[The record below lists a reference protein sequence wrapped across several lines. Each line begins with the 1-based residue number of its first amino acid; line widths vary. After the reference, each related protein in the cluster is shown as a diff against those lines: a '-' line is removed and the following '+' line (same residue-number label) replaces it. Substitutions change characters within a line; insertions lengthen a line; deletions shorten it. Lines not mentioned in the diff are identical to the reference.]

1 MHLFKVIFA
10 VFFIASARSD
20 EYLIEYLV
28 FKNLQFTT
36 DEVFTLKELSIS
48 PSSVISLKKD
58 TNEIVI
64 RNLDESFNSKNESLD
79 SIGEIIYEEKEE
91 ETLTQE
97 PLANPNPQLWFNE
110 NKSLTKLETF
120 KRRIERRSG
129 YELID
134 SGSWV
139 QGVFDSNSSKFV
151 NVISNELNLY
161 IKTYKERYL
170 HLDVLGMLDS
180 QTIELSENANGIKEI
195 KRKGYTAL
203 LNETDV
209 KDVNIS
215 FDIDTLFEGDIKT
228 IEQYPLDEI
237 ISKSS
242 ATLIIDEDRRVFN
255 EQVHY
260 FDHPQFCLL
269 YTSPS
274 PRDRIAS
281 RMPSSA

>member
-1 MHLFKVIFA
+1 M
-10 VFFIASARSD
+10 
-20 EYLIEYLV
+20 V

-79 SIGEIIYEEKEE
+79 SIGEIIYKEKEG

-97 PLANPNPQLWFNE
+97 PSANPNPQLWFNE

-120 KRRIERRSG
+120 KRRIERRSD

-180 QTIELSENANGIKEI
+180 QIIELSENANGIKEI

-203 LNETDV
+203 LNQTDV

-215 FDIDTLFEGDIKT
+215 IDINTLFEGDIKT

-260 FDHPQFCLL
+260 FDHPQFGIMIYLKKL
-269 YTSPS
+269 SGF
-274 PRDRIAS
+274 
-281 RMPSSA
+281 

>member
-1 MHLFKVIFA
+1 MRLFKVIFA
-10 VFFIASARSD
+10 VFFVTSARSD
-20 EYLIEYLV
+20 EYLIEYVV

-48 PSSVISLKKD
+48 PTSVISLKKD

-79 SIGEIIYEEKEE
+79 SIGEIIYQENEG

-120 KRRIERRSG
+120 KRRIERRSD

-195 KRKGYTAL
+195 KRKAYTAL

-215 FDIDTLFEGDIKT
+215 IDIDTLFEGDIKT

-260 FDHPQFCLL
+260 FDHPQFGIMIYLKKL
-269 YTSPS
+269 SGF
-274 PRDRIAS
+274 
-281 RMPSSA
+281 

>member
-20 EYLIEYLV
+20 EYLIEYVV

-79 SIGEIIYEEKEE
+79 SIGEIIYEEKEG
-91 ETLTQE
+91 ETLSQE
-97 PLANPNPQLWFNE
+97 PSANPNPQLWFNE

-120 KRRIERRSG
+120 KRRIERRSD

-215 FDIDTLFEGDIKT
+215 IDIDTLFEGDIKT

-255 EQVHY
+255 DQVHY
-260 FDHPQFCLL
+260 FDHPQFGIMIYLKKL
-269 YTSPS
+269 SGF
-274 PRDRIAS
+274 
-281 RMPSSA
+281 

>member
-20 EYLIEYLV
+20 EYLIEYVV

-79 SIGEIIYEEKEE
+79 SIGEIIYEEKEG
-91 ETLTQE
+91 ETLTHE
-97 PLANPNPQLWFNE
+97 PVANPNPQLWFNE

-120 KRRIERRSG
+120 KRRIERRSD

-195 KRKGYTAL
+195 KRKAYTAL

-215 FDIDTLFEGDIKT
+215 IDIDTLFEGDIKT

-260 FDHPQFCLL
+260 FDHPQFGIMIYLKKL
-269 YTSPS
+269 SGF
-274 PRDRIAS
+274 
-281 RMPSSA
+281 

>member
-1 MHLFKVIFA
+1 MHLFKIIFA
-10 VFFIASARSD
+10 VFFITSVRSD
-20 EYLIEYLV
+20 EYLIEYVV

-36 DEVFTLKELSIS
+36 DEFFTLKELSIS

-97 PLANPNPQLWFNE
+97 PLPNPNPQLWFNE

-120 KRRIERRSG
+120 KRRIERRSD

-195 KRKGYTAL
+195 KRKAYTAL

-215 FDIDTLFEGDIKT
+215 IDIDTLFEGDIKT

-260 FDHPQFCLL
+260 FDHPQFGIMIYLKKL
-269 YTSPS
+269 SGF
-274 PRDRIAS
+274 
-281 RMPSSA
+281 

>member
-10 VFFIASARSD
+10 VFFISFVRSD
-20 EYLIEYLV
+20 EYLIEYVV

-36 DEVFTLKELSIS
+36 DEVFTLKELSIN
-48 PSSVISLKKD
+48 PASVISLKKAS
-58 TNEIVI
+58 NEIVI
-64 RNLDESFNSKNESLD
+64 RNLDESFNSKSESLD
-79 SIGEIIYEEKEE
+79 SLDEIIYEDKEDQ
-91 ETLTQE
+91 TLNQE
-97 PLANPNPQLWFNE
+97 PLTNPNPQLWFNE

-120 KRRIERRSG
+120 KRRIERRSD

-195 KRKGYTAL
+195 KRKAYTAL

-215 FDIDTLFEGDIKT
+215 IDIDTLFEGDIKT

-260 FDHPQFCLL
+260 FDHPQFGIMIYLKKL
-269 YTSPS
+269 SGF
-274 PRDRIAS
+274 
-281 RMPSSA
+281 

>member
-1 MHLFKVIFA
+1 MHLFKIIFT
-10 VFFIASARSD
+10 VFFITSARSD
-20 EYLIEYLV
+20 EYLIEYVV

-79 SIGEIIYEEKEE
+79 SIGEIIYEEKEG
-91 ETLTQE
+91 ETLSQE
-97 PLANPNPQLWFNE
+97 PSANPNPQLWFNE

-120 KRRIERRSG
+120 KRRIERRSD

-151 NVISNELNLY
+151 NVIANELNLY

-195 KRKGYTAL
+195 KRKAYTAL

-215 FDIDTLFEGDIKT
+215 IDIDTLFEGDIKT

-260 FDHPQFCLL
+260 FDHPQFGIMIYLKKL
-269 YTSPS
+269 SGF
-274 PRDRIAS
+274 
-281 RMPSSA
+281 

>member
-1 MHLFKVIFA
+1 MHLFKIIFA
-10 VFFIASARSD
+10 VFFITSARSD
-20 EYLIEYLV
+20 EYLIEYVV

-48 PSSVISLKKD
+48 PTSVISLKKD

-79 SIGEIIYEEKEE
+79 SIGEIIYQENEG

-97 PLANPNPQLWFNE
+97 LLANPNPQLWFNE

-120 KRRIERRSG
+120 KRRIERRSD

-195 KRKGYTAL
+195 KRKAYTAL

-209 KDVNIS
+209 KDVKIS
-215 FDIDTLFEGDIKT
+215 IDIDTLFEGDIKA

-260 FDHPQFCLL
+260 FDHPQFGIMIYLKKL
-269 YTSPS
+269 SGF
-274 PRDRIAS
+274 
-281 RMPSSA
+281 

>member
-10 VFFIASARSD
+10 VFFITSARSD
-20 EYLIEYLV
+20 EYLIEYVV

-79 SIGEIIYEEKEE
+79 SIGEIIYEEKEG
-91 ETLTQE
+91 ETLSQE
-97 PLANPNPQLWFNE
+97 PSANPNPQLWFNE

-120 KRRIERRSG
+120 KRRIERRSD

-195 KRKGYTAL
+195 KRKAYTAL

-215 FDIDTLFEGDIKT
+215 IDINTLFEGDIKT

-260 FDHPQFCLL
+260 FDHPQFGIMIYLKKI
-269 YTSPS
+269 SGF
-274 PRDRIAS
+274 
-281 RMPSSA
+281 

>member
-1 MHLFKVIFA
+1 MHLFKIIFA
-10 VFFIASARSD
+10 VFFITSARSD
-20 EYLIEYLV
+20 EYLIEYVV

-36 DEVFTLKELSIS
+36 DEVFILKELSIN

-91 ETLTQE
+91 ETLTKE
-97 PLANPNPQLWFNE
+97 PLSIPNPQLWFNE

-120 KRRIERRSG
+120 KRRIERRSD

-180 QTIELSENANGIKEI
+180 QTIELSENGNGIKEI
-195 KRKGYTAL
+195 KRKAYTAL

-215 FDIDTLFEGDIKT
+215 IDIDTLFEGDIKT
-228 IEQYPLDEI
+228 IEQYPSDEI

-260 FDHPQFCLL
+260 FDHPQFGIMIYLKKL
-269 YTSPS
+269 SGF
-274 PRDRIAS
+274 
-281 RMPSSA
+281 

>member
-10 VFFIASARSD
+10 VFFIASVRSD
-20 EYLIEYLV
+20 EYLIEYVV

-36 DEVFTLKELSIS
+36 DEVFILKELSIS
-48 PSSVISLKKD
+48 PSLVISLKKD
-58 TNEIVI
+58 NNEIVI
-64 RNLDESFNSKNESLD
+64 RNLDESFNSKSESLD
-79 SIGEIIYEEKEE
+79 SMGEIIYEEQEE
-91 ETLTQE
+91 QTLTQE
-97 PLANPNPQLWFNE
+97 PLTNPNPQLWFNE
-110 NKSLTKLETF
+110 NKSLTKLETL
-120 KRRIERRSG
+120 KRRIERRSD

-151 NVISNELNLY
+151 NVIANELNLY
-161 IKTYKERYL
+161 IKAYKERYL

-195 KRKGYTAL
+195 KRKAYTAL

-215 FDIDTLFEGDIKT
+215 IDIDTLFEGDIET

-260 FDHPQFCLL
+260 FDHPQFGIMIYLKKL
-269 YTSPS
+269 SGF
-274 PRDRIAS
+274 
-281 RMPSSA
+281 

>member
-10 VFFIASARSD
+10 VFFITSARSD
-20 EYLIEYLV
+20 EYLIEYVV

-79 SIGEIIYEEKEE
+79 SIGEIIYEEKEG
-91 ETLTQE
+91 ETLSQE
-97 PLANPNPQLWFNE
+97 PSANPNPQLWFNE

-120 KRRIERRSG
+120 KRRIERRSD

-195 KRKGYTAL
+195 KRKAYTAL

-215 FDIDTLFEGDIKT
+215 IDIDTLFEGDIKT

-260 FDHPQFCLL
+260 FDHPQFGIMIYLKKL
-269 YTSPS
+269 SGF
-274 PRDRIAS
+274 
-281 RMPSSA
+281 

>member
-1 MHLFKVIFA
+1 MHLFKIIFA
-10 VFFIASARSD
+10 VFFITSARSD
-20 EYLIEYLV
+20 EYLIEYVV

-58 TNEIVI
+58 ANEIVI

-79 SIGEIIYEEKEE
+79 SIGEIIYEEKEG
-91 ETLTQE
+91 ETLSQE
-97 PLANPNPQLWFNE
+97 PSANPNPQLWFNE

-120 KRRIERRSG
+120 KRRIERRSD

-195 KRKGYTAL
+195 KRKAYTAL

-215 FDIDTLFEGDIKT
+215 IDINTLFEGDIKT

-260 FDHPQFCLL
+260 FDHPQFGIMIYLKKI
-269 YTSPS
+269 SGF
-274 PRDRIAS
+274 
-281 RMPSSA
+281 

>member
-1 MHLFKVIFA
+1 MHLFKIIFA
-10 VFFIASARSD
+10 VFFITSARSD
-20 EYLIEYLV
+20 EYLIEYVV

-79 SIGEIIYEEKEE
+79 SIGEIIYEEKEG
-91 ETLTQE
+91 ETLSQE
-97 PLANPNPQLWFNE
+97 PSANPNPQLWFNE

-120 KRRIERRSG
+120 KRRIERRSD

-139 QGVFDSNSSKFV
+139 QGVFDNNSSKFV

-215 FDIDTLFEGDIKT
+215 IDINTLFEGDIKT

-260 FDHPQFCLL
+260 FDHPQFGIMIYLKKL
-269 YTSPS
+269 SGF
-274 PRDRIAS
+274 
-281 RMPSSA
+281 

>member
-10 VFFIASARSD
+10 VFFITSARSD
-20 EYLIEYLV
+20 EYLIEYVV

-36 DEVFTLKELSIS
+36 DEVFTLRELSIS

-79 SIGEIIYEEKEE
+79 SIGEIIYEEKEG
-91 ETLTQE
+91 ETLSQE
-97 PLANPNPQLWFNE
+97 PSANPNPQLWFNE

-120 KRRIERRSG
+120 KRRIERRSD

-195 KRKGYTAL
+195 KRKAYTAL

-215 FDIDTLFEGDIKT
+215 IDIDTLFEGDIKT

-260 FDHPQFCLL
+260 FDHPQFGIMIYLKKL
-269 YTSPS
+269 SGF
-274 PRDRIAS
+274 
-281 RMPSSA
+281 

>member
-1 MHLFKVIFA
+1 MHLFKLIFA
-10 VFFIASARSD
+10 VFFITSARSD
-20 EYLIEYLV
+20 EYLIEYVV

-79 SIGEIIYEEKEE
+79 SIGEIIYEEKEG
-91 ETLTQE
+91 ETLSQE
-97 PLANPNPQLWFNE
+97 PSANPNPQLWFNE

-120 KRRIERRSG
+120 KRRIERRSD

-195 KRKGYTAL
+195 KRKAYTAL

-215 FDIDTLFEGDIKT
+215 IDIDSLFKGDIKT

-260 FDHPQFCLL
+260 FDHPQFGIMIYLKKL
-269 YTSPS
+269 SGF
-274 PRDRIAS
+274 
-281 RMPSSA
+281 

>member
-10 VFFIASARSD
+10 VFFITSARSD
-20 EYLIEYLV
+20 EYLIEYVV

-36 DEVFTLKELSIS
+36 DEVFTLKELSIN

-58 TNEIVI
+58 ANEIVI

-110 NKSLTKLETF
+110 SKSLTKLETF
-120 KRRIERRSG
+120 KRRIQRRSD
-129 YELID
+129 YELVD

-139 QGVFDSNSSKFV
+139 QGVFDINSSKFV
-151 NVISNELNLY
+151 NIISNELNLY

-170 HLDVLGMLDS
+170 HLDILGMLDS

-195 KRKGYTAL
+195 KRKAYSAL

-215 FDIDTLFEGDIKT
+215 IDIDSLFEGDIKT

-260 FDHPQFCLL
+260 FDHPQFGIMIYLKKL
-269 YTSPS
+269 SGF
-274 PRDRIAS
+274 
-281 RMPSSA
+281 

>member
-1 MHLFKVIFA
+1 MRLFKVIFA
-10 VFFIASARSD
+10 VFFITSARSD
-20 EYLIEYLV
+20 EYLIEYVV

-79 SIGEIIYEEKEE
+79 SIGEIIYDEKEE

-97 PLANPNPQLWFNE
+97 PLANPNPQFWFNE

-120 KRRIERRSG
+120 KRRIERRSD

-180 QTIELSENANGIKEI
+180 QTIELSENANGIKEM
-195 KRKGYTAL
+195 KRKAYTAL
-203 LNETDV
+203 LIETDV

-215 FDIDTLFEGDIKT
+215 IDIDNLFEGDIKT
-228 IEQYPLDEI
+228 IEQSPLDEV

-260 FDHPQFCLL
+260 FDHPQFGIMIYLKKL
-269 YTSPS
+269 SGF
-274 PRDRIAS
+274 
-281 RMPSSA
+281 

>member
-1 MHLFKVIFA
+1 MHLFKVIFV
-10 VFFIASARSD
+10 VFFITSARSD
-20 EYLIEYLV
+20 EYLIEYVV

-36 DEVFTLKELSIS
+36 DEVFILKELSIN

-91 ETLTQE
+91 ETLSKE
-97 PLANPNPQLWFNE
+97 SLSNPNPQLWFNE

-120 KRRIERRSG
+120 KRRIERRSD

-139 QGVFDSNSSKFV
+139 QGVFDSKSSKFV
-151 NVISNELNLY
+151 NVIANELNLY

-180 QTIELSENANGIKEI
+180 QTIELSENGNGIKEI
-195 KRKGYTAL
+195 KRKAYTAL

-215 FDIDTLFEGDIKT
+215 IDINTLFEGDIKT

-260 FDHPQFCLL
+260 FDHPQFGIMIYLKKL
-269 YTSPS
+269 SGF
-274 PRDRIAS
+274 
-281 RMPSSA
+281 

>member
-1 MHLFKVIFA
+1 MHLFKIIFA
-10 VFFIASARSD
+10 VFFITSARSD
-20 EYLIEYLV
+20 EYLIEYVV
-28 FKNLQFTT
+28 FKNLQFST

-79 SIGEIIYEEKEE
+79 SIGEIIYEEKEG
-91 ETLTQE
+91 ETLSQE
-97 PLANPNPQLWFNE
+97 PSANPNPQLWFNE

-120 KRRIERRSG
+120 KRRIERRSD

-151 NVISNELNLY
+151 NVIANELNLY

-195 KRKGYTAL
+195 KRKAYTAL
-203 LNETDV
+203 LL
-209 KDVNIS
+209 S
-215 FDIDTLFEGDIKT
+215 
-228 IEQYPLDEI
+228 
-237 ISKSS
+237 
-242 ATLIIDEDRRVFN
+242 LIHI
-255 EQVHY
+255 
-260 FDHPQFCLL
+260 
-269 YTSPS
+269 
-274 PRDRIAS
+274 
-281 RMPSSA
+281 

>member
-10 VFFIASARSD
+10 VFFITSARSD
-20 EYLIEYLV
+20 EYLIEYVV

-64 RNLDESFNSKNESLD
+64 RNLDKSFNSKNESLD
-79 SIGEIIYEEKEE
+79 SIGEIIYEEKEG
-91 ETLTQE
+91 ETLSQE
-97 PLANPNPQLWFNE
+97 PSANPNPQLWFNE

-120 KRRIERRSG
+120 KRRIERRSD
-129 YELID
+129 YELVD

-195 KRKGYTAL
+195 KRKAYTAL

-215 FDIDTLFEGDIKT
+215 IDINTLFEGDIKT

-260 FDHPQFCLL
+260 FDHPQFGIMIYLKKL
-269 YTSPS
+269 SGF
-274 PRDRIAS
+274 
-281 RMPSSA
+281 

>member
-1 MHLFKVIFA
+1 MRLFKVIFA
-10 VFFIASARSD
+10 VFFITSARSD
-20 EYLIEYLV
+20 EYLIEYVV

-48 PSSVISLKKD
+48 PSSVVSLKKD

-79 SIGEIIYEEKEE
+79 SIGEIIYEEKEG
-91 ETLTQE
+91 ETLSQE
-97 PLANPNPQLWFNE
+97 PSANPNPQLWFNE

-120 KRRIERRSG
+120 KRRIERRSD

-195 KRKGYTAL
+195 KRKAYTAL

-215 FDIDTLFEGDIKT
+215 IDIDTLFEGDIKT

-260 FDHPQFCLL
+260 FDHPQFGIMIYLKKL
-269 YTSPS
+269 SGF
-274 PRDRIAS
+274 
-281 RMPSSA
+281 

>member
-1 MHLFKVIFA
+1 MHLFKIIFA
-10 VFFIASARSD
+10 VFFITSARSD
-20 EYLIEYLV
+20 EYLIEYVV

-79 SIGEIIYEEKEE
+79 SIGEIIYEEKEG
-91 ETLTQE
+91 ETLSQE
-97 PLANPNPQLWFNE
+97 PSANPNPQLWFNE

-120 KRRIERRSG
+120 KRRIERRSD

-195 KRKGYTAL
+195 KRKAYTAL

-209 KDVNIS
+209 KNVNIS
-215 FDIDTLFEGDIKT
+215 IDIDTLFEGDIKT

-260 FDHPQFCLL
+260 FDHPQFGIMIYLKKL
-269 YTSPS
+269 SGF
-274 PRDRIAS
+274 
-281 RMPSSA
+281 

>member
-1 MHLFKVIFA
+1 MHLFKIIFA
-10 VFFIASARSD
+10 VFFITSARSD
-20 EYLIEYLV
+20 EYLIEYVV
-28 FKNLQFTT
+28 FKNLQFST

-79 SIGEIIYEEKEE
+79 SIGEIIYEEKEG
-91 ETLTQE
+91 ETLSQE
-97 PLANPNPQLWFNE
+97 PSANPNPQLWFNE

-120 KRRIERRSG
+120 KRRIERRSD

-195 KRKGYTAL
+195 KRKAYTAL

-215 FDIDTLFEGDIKT
+215 IDINTLFEGDIKT

-260 FDHPQFCLL
+260 FDHPQFGIMIYLKKL
-269 YTSPS
+269 SGF
-274 PRDRIAS
+274 
-281 RMPSSA
+281 

>member
-1 MHLFKVIFA
+1 MHLFKIIFA
-10 VFFIASARSD
+10 VFFITSARSD
-20 EYLIEYLV
+20 EYLIEYVV

-58 TNEIVI
+58 ANEIVI

-79 SIGEIIYEEKEE
+79 SIGEIIYEEKEG
-91 ETLTQE
+91 ETLSQE
-97 PLANPNPQLWFNE
+97 PSANPNPQLWFNE

-120 KRRIERRSG
+120 KRRIERRSD

-195 KRKGYTAL
+195 KRKAYTAL

-215 FDIDTLFEGDIKT
+215 IDIDTLFEGDIKT

-260 FDHPQFCLL
+260 FDHPQFGIMIYLKKL
-269 YTSPS
+269 SGF
-274 PRDRIAS
+274 
-281 RMPSSA
+281 

>member
-20 EYLIEYLV
+20 EYLIEYVV

-64 RNLDESFNSKNESLD
+64 RNLDKSFNSKNESLD
-79 SIGEIIYEEKEE
+79 SIGEIIYEEKEG
-91 ETLTQE
+91 ETLSQE
-97 PLANPNPQLWFNE
+97 PSANPNPQLWFNE

-120 KRRIERRSG
+120 KRRIERRSD

-180 QTIELSENANGIKEI
+180 QTIELSENVNGIKEI
-195 KRKGYTAL
+195 KRKAYTAL

-215 FDIDTLFEGDIKT
+215 IDIDTLFEGDIKT
-228 IEQYPLDEI
+228 IEQYPLDQI

-260 FDHPQFCLL
+260 FDHPQFGIMIYLKKL
-269 YTSPS
+269 SGF
-274 PRDRIAS
+274 
-281 RMPSSA
+281 

>member
-1 MHLFKVIFA
+1 MHLFKIIFA
-10 VFFIASARSD
+10 VFFITSARSD
-20 EYLIEYLV
+20 EYLIEYVV

-79 SIGEIIYEEKEE
+79 SIGEIIYEEKEG
-91 ETLTQE
+91 ETLSQE
-97 PLANPNPQLWFNE
+97 PSANPNPQLWFNE

-120 KRRIERRSG
+120 KRRIERRSD

-180 QTIELSENANGIKEI
+180 QTIELSENGNGIKEI
-195 KRKGYTAL
+195 KRKAYTAL

-215 FDIDTLFEGDIKT
+215 IDINTLFEGDIKT

-260 FDHPQFCLL
+260 FDHPQFGIMIYLKKI
-269 YTSPS
+269 SGF
-274 PRDRIAS
+274 
-281 RMPSSA
+281 

>member
-1 MHLFKVIFA
+1 MHLFKFIFA
-10 VFFIASARSD
+10 VFFVTSARSD
-20 EYLIEYLV
+20 EYLIEYVV

-120 KRRIERRSG
+120 KRRIERRSD

-195 KRKGYTAL
+195 KRKAYTAL

-215 FDIDTLFEGDIKT
+215 IDIDTLFEGDIKT

-260 FDHPQFCLL
+260 FDHPQFGIMIYLKKL
-269 YTSPS
+269 SGF
-274 PRDRIAS
+274 
-281 RMPSSA
+281 

>member
-20 EYLIEYLV
+20 EYLIEYVV

-97 PLANPNPQLWFNE
+97 PVANPNPQLWFNE

-120 KRRIERRSG
+120 KRRIERRSD

-134 SGSWV
+134 SGSWI

-151 NVISNELNLY
+151 NVIANELNLY
-161 IKTYKERYL
+161 IKIYKERYL

-195 KRKGYTAL
+195 KRKAYTAL

-215 FDIDTLFEGDIKT
+215 IDIDTLFKSDIKT

-260 FDHPQFCLL
+260 FDHPQFGIMIYLKKL
-269 YTSPS
+269 SGF
-274 PRDRIAS
+274 
-281 RMPSSA
+281 

>member
-20 EYLIEYLV
+20 EYLIEYVV

-79 SIGEIIYEEKEE
+79 SIGEIIYEEKEGETSTE
-91 ETLTQE
+91 E
-97 PLANPNPQLWFNE
+97 PSANPNPQLWFNE

-120 KRRIERRSG
+120 KRRIERRSD

-180 QTIELSENANGIKEI
+180 QTIELSENVNGIKEI
-195 KRKGYTAL
+195 KRKAYTAL

-215 FDIDTLFEGDIKT
+215 IDIDTLFEGDIKT

-260 FDHPQFCLL
+260 FDHPQFGIMIYLKKI
-269 YTSPS
+269 SGF
-274 PRDRIAS
+274 
-281 RMPSSA
+281 

>member
-1 MHLFKVIFA
+1 MHLFKIIFA
-10 VFFIASARSD
+10 VFFITSARSD
-20 EYLIEYLV
+20 EYLIEYVV

-79 SIGEIIYEEKEE
+79 SIGEIIYEEKEG
-91 ETLTQE
+91 ETLSQE
-97 PLANPNPQLWFNE
+97 PSANPNPQLWFNE

-120 KRRIERRSG
+120 KRRIERRSD

-195 KRKGYTAL
+195 KRKAYTAL

-215 FDIDTLFEGDIKT
+215 IDINTLFEGDIKT

-260 FDHPQFCLL
+260 FDHPQFGIMIYLKKL
-269 YTSPS
+269 SGF
-274 PRDRIAS
+274 
-281 RMPSSA
+281 

>member
-1 MHLFKVIFA
+1 MHLFKIIFA
-10 VFFIASARSD
+10 VFFITSVRSD
-20 EYLIEYLV
+20 EYLIEYVV

-48 PSSVISLKKD
+48 PSSVISLKKN

-79 SIGEIIYEEKEE
+79 SIGEIIYEEKEG
-91 ETLTQE
+91 ETLSQE
-97 PLANPNPQLWFNE
+97 PSVNPNPQLWFNE

-120 KRRIERRSG
+120 KRRIERRSD

-151 NVISNELNLY
+151 NVIANELNLY

-203 LNETDV
+203 INETDV

-215 FDIDTLFEGDIKT
+215 IDIDTLFEGDINT
-228 IEQYPLDEI
+228 VEQYPLDEI

-260 FDHPQFCLL
+260 FDHPQFGIMIYLKKL
-269 YTSPS
+269 SGF
-274 PRDRIAS
+274 
-281 RMPSSA
+281 

>member
-1 MHLFKVIFA
+1 MHLFKIIFT
-10 VFFIASARSD
+10 VFFITSARSD
-20 EYLIEYLV
+20 EYLIEYVV

-79 SIGEIIYEEKEE
+79 SIGEIIYEEKEGD
-91 ETLTQE
+91 TLSQE
-97 PLANPNPQLWFNE
+97 PSANPNPQLWFNE

-120 KRRIERRSG
+120 KRRIERRSD

-180 QTIELSENANGIKEI
+180 QTIELSENVNGIKEI

-215 FDIDTLFEGDIKT
+215 IDINTLLDGDIKT

-260 FDHPQFCLL
+260 FDHPQFGIMIYLKKL
-269 YTSPS
+269 SGF
-274 PRDRIAS
+274 
-281 RMPSSA
+281 

>member
-10 VFFIASARSD
+10 VFFITSARSD
-20 EYLIEYLV
+20 EYLIEYVV

-58 TNEIVI
+58 ANEIVI

-79 SIGEIIYEEKEE
+79 SIGEIIYEEKEG
-91 ETLTQE
+91 ETLSQE
-97 PLANPNPQLWFNE
+97 PSANPNPQLWFNE

-120 KRRIERRSG
+120 KRRIERRSD

-180 QTIELSENANGIKEI
+180 QTIELSENVNGIKEI

-215 FDIDTLFEGDIKT
+215 IDINTLFEGDIKT

-260 FDHPQFCLL
+260 FDHPQFGIMIYLKKL
-269 YTSPS
+269 SGF
-274 PRDRIAS
+274 
-281 RMPSSA
+281 

>member
-20 EYLIEYLV
+20 EYLIEYVV

-64 RNLDESFNSKNESLD
+64 RNLDESFNSKNDSLD
-79 SIGEIIYEEKEE
+79 LIGEIIYEENEGE
-91 ETLTQE
+91 SLTQE

-120 KRRIERRSG
+120 KRRIERRSD

-180 QTIELSENANGIKEI
+180 KTIELSENANGIKEI
-195 KRKGYTAL
+195 KHKAYTAL

-215 FDIDTLFEGDIKT
+215 IDIDTLFEGDIKT

-260 FDHPQFCLL
+260 FDHPQFGIMIYLKKL
-269 YTSPS
+269 SGF
-274 PRDRIAS
+274 
-281 RMPSSA
+281 

>member
-10 VFFIASARSD
+10 VFFITSARSD
-20 EYLIEYLV
+20 EYLIEYVV

-64 RNLDESFNSKNESLD
+64 RNLDKSFNSKNESLD
-79 SIGEIIYEEKEE
+79 SIGEIIYEEKEG
-91 ETLTQE
+91 ETLSQE
-97 PLANPNPQLWFNE
+97 PSANPNPQLWFNE

-120 KRRIERRSG
+120 KRRIERRSD

-180 QTIELSENANGIKEI
+180 QTIELSENVNGIKEI

-215 FDIDTLFEGDIKT
+215 IDINTLFEGDIKT

-237 ISKSS
+237 ITKSS

-260 FDHPQFCLL
+260 FDHPQFGIMIYLKKI
-269 YTSPS
+269 SGF
-274 PRDRIAS
+274 
-281 RMPSSA
+281 

>member
-20 EYLIEYLV
+20 EYLIEYVV

-120 KRRIERRSG
+120 KRRIERRSD

-215 FDIDTLFEGDIKT
+215 IDIDTLFEGDIKT

-260 FDHPQFCLL
+260 FDHPQFGIMIYLKKL
-269 YTSPS
+269 SGF
-274 PRDRIAS
+274 
-281 RMPSSA
+281 

>member
-20 EYLIEYLV
+20 EYLIEYVV

-64 RNLDESFNSKNESLD
+64 RNLDKSFNSKNESLD
-79 SIGEIIYEEKEE
+79 SIGEIIYEEKEG
-91 ETLTQE
+91 ETLTPE
-97 PLANPNPQLWFNE
+97 PLPNPNPQLWFNE

-120 KRRIERRSG
+120 KRRIERRSD
-129 YELID
+129 YELVD

-195 KRKGYTAL
+195 KRKAYTAL

-215 FDIDTLFEGDIKT
+215 IDIDTLFEGDIKT

-260 FDHPQFCLL
+260 FDHPQFGIMIYLKKL
-269 YTSPS
+269 SGF
-274 PRDRIAS
+274 
-281 RMPSSA
+281 